1 MERKV
6 EVAIAILNKKI
17 KGCEDTIKVFRY
29 ERDKY
34 QDKFNTFNKFEAASH
49 EYWKA
54 KIMALEDEIADLK
67 DILRILEEEC

>member
-1 MERKV
+1 MENKIR
-6 EVAIAILNKKI
+6 VATAIIKKKI
-17 KGCEDTIKVFRY
+17 KGCEDTIKVFKY

-34 QDKFNTFNKFEAASH
+34 QNKFNTFNKFEAASH